1 MNSKQLDNEVSTM
14 PGFPS
19 QQFGSS
25 NDPENRLHSADRAKR
40 LAEATNIS
48 RRYVLM
54 ASMLAL
60 IPFPLIDLAAL
71 LSLQVKLVHDL
82 AKLYNVP
89 FQTRIAR
96 PLLSSLLS
104 GCAVT
109 GGGVLLIAIGKAI
122 PGLGTLVG
130 GGLTGGLAGTT
141 LATSE
146 IFIRHFEAGGT
157 LSDFVSSPPDLSVK
171 PVSAS
176 LITTEPASEAKDL
189 ENHELI
195 VSESRHIRETDAT
208 PPADAANPMP
218 ADDETVPSRQRDPA
232 LDKIYGMGPVYIGR
246 LKSYG
251 IDDLETLVN
260 LEAVKLREILGARVS
275 LATANDFLS
284 QARALI
290 QANTS

>member
-1 MNSKQLDNEVSTM
+1 MQDFST
-14 PGFPS
+14 

-25 NDPENRLHSADRAKR
+25 NHPENRLHSADQAKR

-48 RRYVLM
+48 RRYVLL

-60 IPFPLIDLAAL
+60 IPFPLIDLTAL

-130 GGLTGGLAGTT
+130 AGLTGSLAGTT

-157 LSDFVSSPPDLSVK
+157 LSDFVSSPPDPFVK

-176 LITTEPASEAKDL
+176 LINTKPATEAKDL
-189 ENHELI
+189 ESLEL
-195 VSESRHIRETDAT
+195 SYAEPRLSRETDDM
-208 PPADAANPMP
+208 PPADAANPMTGDAGSLP
-218 ADDETVPSRQRDPA
+218 ESQRDPP
-232 LDKIYGMGPVYIGR
+232 LDKIYGMGPVYMAR

-260 LEAVKLREILGARVS
+260 LKADKLREILGARVS

-290 QANTS
+290 QANTC

>member
-1 MNSKQLDNEVSTM
+1 MQDFST
-14 PGFPS
+14 

-25 NDPENRLHSADRAKR
+25 NHPENRLHSADQAKR

-48 RRYVLM
+48 RRYVLL

-60 IPFPLIDLAAL
+60 IPFPLIDLTAL

-130 GGLTGGLAGTT
+130 AGLTGSLAGTT

-157 LSDFVSSPPDLSVK
+157 LSDFVSSPPDPFVK

-176 LITTEPASEAKDL
+176 LINTKPATEAKDL
-189 ENHELI
+189 ESLEL
-195 VSESRHIRETDAT
+195 SYAEPRLSRETDDM
-208 PPADAANPMP
+208 PPADAANPMTGDSGSLP
-218 ADDETVPSRQRDPA
+218 EAQSDPP
-232 LDKIYGMGPVYIGR
+232 LDKIYGMGPVYMAR

-260 LEAVKLREILGARVS
+260 LKADKLREILGARVS

-290 QANTS
+290 QANTC

>member
-1 MNSKQLDNEVSTM
+1 MQDFST
-14 PGFPS
+14 

-25 NDPENRLHSADRAKR
+25 NHPENRLHSADQAKR

-48 RRYVLM
+48 RRYVLL

-60 IPFPLIDLAAL
+60 IPFPLIDLTAL

-130 GGLTGGLAGTT
+130 AGLTGSLAGTT

-157 LSDFVSSPPDLSVK
+157 LSDFVSSPPDPFVK

-176 LITTEPASEAKDL
+176 LINTKPATEAKDL
-189 ENHELI
+189 ESLEL
-195 VSESRHIRETDAT
+195 SYAEPRLSRETDDM
-208 PPADAANPMP
+208 PPADAANPMTGDSGSLP
-218 ADDETVPSRQRDPA
+218 EAQRDPP
-232 LDKIYGMGPVYIGR
+232 LDKIYGMGPVYMAR

-260 LEAVKLREILGARVS
+260 LKADKLREILGARVS

-290 QANTS
+290 QANTC

>member
-1 MNSKQLDNEVSTM
+1 MNSKQLEKNSIMRVFST
-14 PGFPS
+14 
-19 QQFGSS
+19 QKIGSS

-48 RRYVLM
+48 RRYVLL

-89 FQTRIAR
+89 FQTRIAL

-104 GCAVT
+104 GCVVT
-109 GGGVLLIAIGKAI
+109 GGGVLLISIGKAI

-146 IFIRHFEAGGT
+146 IFIRHFEAGGA
-157 LSDFVSSPPDLSVK
+157 LSDFVLYPPDPFVK

-176 LITTEPASEAKDL
+176 LINTDPATEAKDL
-189 ENHELI
+189 ENLELT
-195 VSESRHIRETDAT
+195 VSEPRHSRETDET
-208 PPADAANPMP
+208 PPADAANPMTG
-218 ADDETVPSRQRDPA
+218 DDRTVPAPQRDPA
-232 LDKIYGMGPVYIGR
+232 LDKIYGMGPVYMGR
-246 LKSYG
+246 LKSFG
-251 IDDLETLVN
+251 IVDLETLVN
-260 LEAVKLREILGARVS
+260 LEPDKLREILGARVS

-284 QARALI
+284 QARSLLI
-290 QANTS
+290 

>member
-1 MNSKQLDNEVSTM
+1 MRGFSTL
-14 PGFPS
+14 
-19 QQFGSS
+19 QFGSN
-25 NDPENRLHSADRAKR
+25 NDPEIRLHSADRAKR

-48 RRYVLM
+48 RRYVLL

-109 GGGVLLIAIGKAI
+109 GGGVLLISIGKAV

-157 LSDFVSSPPDLSVK
+157 LSNFVPSPPVPFVK

-176 LITTEPASEAKDL
+176 LINTDPATEAKDL
-189 ENHELI
+189 ENLDLT
-195 VSESRHIRETDAT
+195 VSEPRHSIETDEMS
-208 PPADAANPMP
+208 PADAENPMTGG
-218 ADDETVPSRQRDPA
+218 DGTVPAPQRDIA

-246 LKSYG
+246 LKTYG

-260 LEAVKLREILGARVS
+260 LEADELREILGARVS

-290 QANTS
+290 QANTC

>member
-1 MNSKQLDNEVSTM
+1 MRGFSTHQSVSCI
-14 PGFPS
+14 
-19 QQFGSS
+19 
-25 NDPENRLHSADRAKR
+25 DPENTMHSADRAKR

-48 RRYVLM
+48 RRYVLL

-109 GGGVLLIAIGKAI
+109 GGGVLLIALGKSI

-130 GGLTGGLAGTT
+130 GGLAGGLAGTT

-157 LSDFVSSPPDLSVK
+157 LNDFVSSSTELFDK
-171 PVSAS
+171 PVSANP
-176 LITTEPASEAKDL
+176 INTEPATKLKDQENL
-189 ENHELI
+189 ELK
-195 VSESRHIRETDAT
+195 VSVPFASRETAET
-208 PPADAANPMP
+208 PPADAESPMTV
-218 ADDETVPSRQRDPA
+218 ELGTVPPPKRESA
-232 LDKIYGMGPVYIGR
+232 LDKIYGMGAVYMGR

-251 IDDLETLVN
+251 IDDLDTLVE
-260 LEAVKLREILGARVS
+260 LKAEKLREILGGRVS
-275 LATANDFLS
+275 LTTANDFLS

-290 QANTS
+290 QANTC

>member
-1 MNSKQLDNEVSTM
+1 MRGFSSHQPVSCIDLDTT
-14 PGFPS
+14 
-19 QQFGSS
+19 
-25 NDPENRLHSADRAKR
+25 LHSADRAKR
-40 LAEATNIS
+40 LAEATNLS
-48 RRYVLM
+48 RRYVLLS
-54 ASMLAL
+54 SMLAL

-109 GGGVLLIAIGKAI
+109 GGGVLLIAVGKSI

-157 LSDFVSSPPDLSVK
+157 LNDFVSPPTELFEK
-171 PVSAS
+171 PVSANP
-176 LITTEPASEAKDL
+176 INTEPTTKVKDQENL
-189 ENHELI
+189 ERKVLVPY
-195 VSESRHIRETDAT
+195 VSKEIAEMS
-208 PPADAANPMP
+208 PADAANSMTVGHG
-218 ADDETVPSRQRDPA
+218 TVPPLQRESA

-251 IDDLETLVN
+251 IDDLDTLVE
-260 LEAVKLREILGARVS
+260 LEADKLREILGGRVS
-275 LATANDFLS
+275 LATVNGFLS

-290 QANTS
+290 QEST

>member
-1 MNSKQLDNEVSTM
+1 MNSRQLKKDSIM
-14 PGFPS
+14 RGFS
-19 QQFGSS
+19 ILHFGSS
-25 NDPENRLHSADRAKR
+25 NDSEISLHSADRAKR

-48 RRYVLM
+48 RRYVLL
-54 ASMLAL
+54 ASTLAL

-71 LSLQVKLVHDL
+71 LSLQVKLVHEL

-89 FQTRIAR
+89 FQKRIAR
-96 PLLSSLLS
+96 PLLLSLLS
-104 GCAVT
+104 GCAAT
-109 GGGVLLIAIGKAI
+109 GGGVLLISIGKAI

-157 LSDFVSSPPDLSVK
+157 LRDFVQSPPDPYVE
-171 PVSAS
+171 PVSAN
-176 LITTEPASEAKDL
+176 LINTDPGIEAKDL
-189 ENHELI
+189 DKLELI
-195 VSESRHIRETDAT
+195 GSEPHFSSESDET
-208 PPADAANPMP
+208 PSADAVNPKTG
-218 ADDETVPSRQRDPA
+218 DDGTVPAPQCDLA

-260 LEAVKLREILGARVS
+260 LEADKLREILGARVS
-275 LATANDFLS
+275 LVTANDFLS

-290 QANTS
+290 QANTC